1 MISGLRLES
10 RKLFDY
16 DSREA
21 FPDAQIP
28 SFPLGRKEKAE
39 TIPILFQGNEPWCVS
54 CSVLWIGKWFGRAIG
69 PMCDNPRF
77 LATQSGINQAGSF
90 PSQVL
95 DYAYKRGWIPNYV
108 YVRNPLDEVDIEK
121 ALGISPLI
129 IGLWDWPLVPGGH
142 AMVLLD
148 RLSDGSWLCVN
159 WANPD
164 KTDFV
169 TLPSDTS
176 FVFAVAFADINKG
189 SEPFLNPF
197 IAIIRKFISYVAK
210 IRTQAFNGKL

>member
-10 RKLFDY
+10 RKLLDY
-16 DSREA
+16 DFREA

-28 SFPLGRKEKAE
+28 TFPLGRKAKGIKLPVF
-39 TIPILFQGNEPWCVS
+39 TQGNTPLCVP
-54 CSVLWIGKWFGRAIG
+54 CSVLWISEWFGRNKSLCK
-69 PMCDNPRF
+69 PQE
-77 LATQSGINQAGSF
+77 LASNVGLNQKGALL
-90 PSQVL
+90 SQVL
-95 DYAYKRGWIPNYV
+95 DVAYKAGLIPNYV
-108 YVRNPLDEVDIEK
+108 YVRNPTDEVEIEK

-148 RLSDGSWLCVN
+148 RLADGSWLCVN
-159 WANPD
+159 WANPNR
-164 KTDFV
+164 TDYV

-189 SEPFLNPF
+189 SEPYLSLL
-197 IAIIRKFISYVAK
+197 ISLIRKLFSYAIK
-210 IRTQAFNGKL
+210 IRTLTRHRF